1 MKNLFGEKD
10 AQEAIDRINKL
21 NPSMKPQWG
30 KMSVA
35 QMLAHC
41 SVAYDFV
48 YDEARY
54 PKPNGVLRL
63 MLKLFVKN
71 TVVGIKPY
79 KRNSRTAPEFLI
91 ADDRN
96 FDTEKKRLID
106 HIIRT
111 QKLGE
116 DYFHNKE
123 SRSFGA
129 LTKAEWNI
137 MFSKHLDHHLKQFG
151 V

>member
-1 MKNLFGEKD
+1 MKNLFEEKA
-10 AQEAIDRINKL
+10 AQEAIDRIHNL
-21 NPSMKPQWG
+21 TASTKPKWG

-41 SVAYDFV
+41 CVAYDFV
-48 YDEARY
+48 YDEAKY
-54 PKPNGVLRL
+54 PKVKGFVRF
-63 MLKLFVKN
+63 MLKLFVKE
-71 TVVGIKPY
+71 TVVGEKPY
-79 KRNSRTAPEFLI
+79 KQNSRTAPDFLI
-91 ADDRN
+91 TDERD
-96 FDTEKKRLID
+96 FETEKKRLID

-111 QKLGE
+111 QKLGA

-123 SRSFGA
+123 SRSFGP
-129 LTKAEWNI
+129 LTNTEWNI

>member
-1 MKNLFGEKD
+1 MKNLFEEKA
-10 AQEAIDRINKL
+10 AQEAIDRIHKL
-21 NPSMKPQWG
+21 DPSMKPQWG

-48 YDEARY
+48 YEEAKY
-54 PKPNGVLRL
+54 PKPGSFVRFL
-63 MLKLFVKN
+63 LKLFVKD
-71 TVVGIKPY
+71 TVVGEKPY

-91 ADDRN
+91 TDERN
-96 FDTEKKRLID
+96 FETEKKRLID
-106 HIIRT
+106 HIIHT

-123 SRSFGA
+123 SRSFGP
-129 LTKAEWNI
+129 LTKTEWNI